1 MRNSLY
7 HGDCKEILSSLKSN
21 SVNLIYLDPPF
32 FTNREFEIC
41 DNNDNHLHFKDLW
54 ENDIN
59 KYLDFMNDILNQSI
73 RVLKKTGL
81 VFLHCDYH
89 ASHYLKIEM
98 DKTFGLKNFRNEIIW
113 KRHNSQNNA
122 KQGSKIFGRTHDT
135 ILIYSKTNNYF
146 WNHQFSEYSE
156 TYLKKTYNKI
166 DSNTGERY
174 ALGDLSGPGG
184 SSKGNPFFEFLGFKK
199 YWRYNEEKMN
209 QLLAKN
215 KIVQT
220 TPHTVPKFKRYLKDM
235 NGVQLNDIWTD
246 IPNDNIEKDLL
257 KNNTKDEINNN
268 NFRKILKNT
277 KINNLRRHILKNFKV
292 DGIDL
297 HLCFDFQRINT
308 IEKSILNQQCT
319 RIGRLDSPYIEKMQ
333 QDYGNY
339 STRLGIPSE
348 KR

>member
-7 HGDCKEILSSLKSN
+7 HGDCKEIFSSLKSN

-41 DNNDNHLHFKDLW
+41 DNGNNHLYFKDLW

-156 TYLKKTYNKI
+156 TYLKKTYNKV
-166 DSNTGERY
+166 DSDTGERY

-220 TPHTVPKFKRYLKDM
+220 TPNTVPKFKRYLKDM

-246 IPNDNIEKDLL
+246 IPNAQTSNRKEIVYPTQKPLKLLDRIINTASKKDDLVLDPFCGSGTSLISAELQGRNWIGMDKSIDAIQASISRL
-257 KNNTKDEINNN
+257 KNIRTCKKYD
-268 NFRKILKNT
+268 LK
-277 KINNLRRHILKNFKV
+277 KM
-292 DGIDL
+292 L
-297 HLCFDFQRINT
+297 HAQT
-308 IEKSILNQQCT
+308 
-319 RIGRLDSPYIEKMQ
+319 
-333 QDYGNY
+333 
-339 STRLGIPSE
+339 
-348 KR
+348 